1 MILVVLVVTQVV
13 VAPVVALVDRKG
25 FQRWL
30 AHSSEEAAIRLVAVS
45 KSADVLNPQ
54 RNGEM
59 FLFRSRG
66 GCGREGNDQEK
77 AMVSNNRTFESRWHT
92 TRGFVFV
99 ACVWS

>member
-1 MILVVLVVTQVV
+1 M
-13 VAPVVALVDRKG
+13 PDRMGSNRKR
-25 FQRWL
+25 FPRWL

-59 FLFRSRG
+59 FLFRSRR

-77 AMVSNNRTFESRWHT
+77 AMVANQSRWHT

-99 ACVWS
+99 ALVWS